1 MNKSTTIAELSK
13 ALTLF
18 HVKVG
23 DIIKDAKN
31 PFFKSTYAS
40 LQNIQEAIR
49 EPLIECGLSVSQHPE
64 GEHGLT
70 TILMHESGEWI
81 ESHYIMNP
89 VKNDPQGIGSC
100 ITYQKRYAL
109 TSILNLSISDP
120 DDDGNYATYG
130 NGNPSQSEK
139 SDKPWLNKGSKE
151 YLGAMQKLSEG
162 TTTISKIKEHFKLS
176 KEVEQ
181 NLNSCIIK

>member
-1 MNKSTTIAELSK
+1 MNKSTTIAELCK

-23 DIIKDAKN
+23 DITKDAKN

-40 LQNIQEAIR
+40 LQNIQDAIR
-49 EPLIECGLSVSQHPE
+49 EPLIECGLTISQHPE

-70 TILMHESGEWI
+70 TILMHDSGEWI
-81 ESHYIMNP
+81 ESHYLMTP

-109 TSILNLSISDP
+109 VSILNLSISDP

-130 NGNPSQSEK
+130 TGIEKTESK
-139 SDKPWLNKGSKE
+139 SDKAWMNKGTKE
-151 YLGAMQKLSEG
+151 YNAAIEKLKAG
-162 TTTISKIKEHFKLS
+162 TTTIAKIKEHYKLS
-176 KEVEQ
+176 KETEQ
-181 NLNSCIIK
+181 HFVTLLN